1 MRTTHRRLDP
11 GLIDQLVDT
20 PQRFEFFQAVRVL
33 ERYFRQQGRGR
44 GADDGVVSDAI
55 RFRNSVELS
64 FAPSQIE
71 DLHVEHDAE
80 ASTDTAP
87 DAARRIAYVQITPAF
102 MGLLGVHGTL
112 PVHYNEAVVDR
123 ERYHRDRAARAFFD
137 LFSNRSVGQ
146 FYRAWRKYRLP
157 VQYETDR
164 RHRFLPLI
172 LALGGLGFDAL
183 RDRLAA
189 SPGRIDDESIAHFA
203 GILRQRP
210 VSAAAL
216 QSMLGRYFRVPIRIE
231 QFVGRWYALP
241 EDQRT
246 TLGGANACLGQTA
259 LAGERVWQRNLR
271 VRVHIGPL
279 PRAIY
284 HAFLPGGELAAAL
297 EKMLSLATGSQFEYE
312 VRPILRAADVQP
324 VELSSRACVRL
335 GFDTFMVSKPATE
348 DRADTVFELHSI
360 H

>member
-1 MRTTHRRLDP
+1 MRTPHRRLDP
-11 GLIDQLVDT
+11 GLIDQLVDA
-20 PQRFEFFQAVRVL
+20 PQRFDFFQAVRL
-33 ERYFRQQGRGR
+33 LDRHFRQQGRGR
-44 GADDGVVSDAI
+44 GNDEGAVSDLI
-55 RFRNSVELS
+55 RFRNSVSLC

-71 DLHVEHDAE
+71 DLHVEPMPESDGAN
-80 ASTDTAP
+80 DTKS
-87 DAARRIAYVQITPAF
+87 IAYIQITPAF
-102 MGLLGVHGTL
+102 MGMLGVHGAL
-112 PVHYNEAVVDR
+112 PVHYNEAVVER
-123 ERYHRDRAARAFFD
+123 ERYHRDRSARAFFD

-164 RHRFLPLI
+164 RNRFLPLI

-183 RDRLAA
+183 RDRLGAA
-189 SPGRIDDESIAHFA
+189 PGRIDDESIAHFA
-203 GILRQRP
+203 GMLRQRP

-216 QSMLGRYFRVPIRIE
+216 QSMLNRYFRVPMRIE

-241 EDQRT
+241 GDQRT
-246 TLGGANACLGQTA
+246 MLGGSNARLGQTA

-279 PRAIY
+279 PRATY

-297 EKMLSLATGSQFEYE
+297 EKLLSLATGSQFEYE
-312 VRPILRAADVQP
+312 VRPILRAADVEP
-324 VELSSRACVRL
+324 VQLSSKAQVRL
-335 GFDTFMVSKPATE
+335 GFDTFMVSRPATQ